1 MQSKQKKRMKPKIRA
16 RTFTVTDYHYPVNF
30 GHDTNFVPFIR
41 LRGKW
46 LKNAGFYIGQE
57 IKVYIFKERLIIV
70 PKNRHNQ

>member
-1 MQSKQKKRMKPKIRA
+1 MQSNRKKRIKPKIRA
-16 RTFTVTDYHYPVNF
+16 RTFTITDYHYPVNF

-57 IKVYIFKERLIIV
+57 IKGDFYKLN
-70 PKNRHNQ
+70 P